1 MCVATC
7 FLYSSTVVARDAI
20 GAAAVGL
27 AAATCC
33 DCAIG
38 AHAATASD
46 AATTASAENLDLCID
61 APPTVRMKSM
71 HDANTR
77 DCYVFVMA
85 VMKVARARGPF
96 GRPAR
101 IGEAVASS
109 DGGVGMSSPE
119 VTKNVSRARRVA
131 CRGCRR
137 AACR

>member
-7 FLYSSTVVARDAI
+7 FLYSSTVTARDAI

-46 AATTASAENLDLCID
+46 VATAASAENLVLCID
-61 APPTVRMKSM
+61 APPTVLESM
-71 HDANTR
+71 RDANTR
-77 DCYVFVMA
+77 DCYVFVIA

-101 IGEAVASS
+101 IGDAVASS
-109 DGGVGMSSPE
+109 DDGVGMSSPE
-119 VTKNVSRARRVA
+119 VTKNVSRVRRVA